1 MTNVIQISRAERGKE
16 REKACVVALHCS
28 LGSGRQWK
36 TLADQ
41 LGPGHPFF
49 APDISGYGANACVLD
64 LPLTLAEEVRA
75 LSGTLNDAKGPIHL
89 VGHSYGGAIAFKI
102 ATCSPFAHRLRSLTL
117 IEPVLPTLLCE
128 SDADRRLQARFAQVA
143 RDVSEDIWNG
153 STLEAID
160 QFVEFWNGSGPQDP
174 LPASARLRMVERA
187 DKLTF
192 DFTAAFAEVNVAA
205 AAASLRVPT
214 LLVSGGLSPY
224 LTQRIVQRL
233 GAIIDCA
240 DIQHLPAAGH
250 MLPLTHASSINPAI
264 ARHIARADELA
275 GVPLALDATL
285 AAAVRAE
292 G

>member
-1 MTNVIQISRAERGKE
+1 
-16 REKACVVALHCS
+16 
-28 LGSGRQWK
+28 
-36 TLADQ
+36 
-41 LGPGHPFF
+41 
-49 APDISGYGANACVLD
+49 
-64 LPLTLAEEVRA
+64 
-75 LSGTLNDAKGPIHL
+75 
-89 VGHSYGGAIAFKI
+89 
-102 ATCSPFAHRLRSLTL
+102 
-117 IEPVLPTLLCE
+117 VLPTLLCE
-128 SDADRRLQARFAQVA
+128 NDADRRLHARFAQVA

-153 STLEAID
+153 SVLEAID
-160 QFVEFWNGSGPQDP
+160 QFIEFWNGSGPQDP

-187 DKLTF
+187 DKLAF
-192 DFTAAFAEVNVAA
+192 DFTAAFAEENVAT

-240 DIQHLPAAGH
+240 EVQHLPAAGH

-275 GVPLALDATL
+275 GVPLALDAALT
-285 AAAVRAE
+285 AVAPAE